1 VPRWRREPRRL
12 ARAPIVIGVG
22 VLAALVLALVTR
34 PAAPARPATYA
45 RAEQL
50 REEKHVPTHDPVS
63 PERWRSSWQPRAAAS
78 AAPRSQLVSVSS
90 NVEALAG
97 VVGLCLLAS
106 LALGSVALV
115 VERRGRRDS
124 TGDRG
129 TDNPAHRDFFLRLG
143 YAGAGACFGVAISV
157 AIVLATTR
165 LRPDGS
171 IPGAV
176 TPQPSRANAADTLG
190 PAPRSQSLGGRDQSD
205 VAVPAMAV
213 RRTEPPLPSAR
224 RAGEGPRDV
233 PVNRARPASP
243 GPAPASVPAGPVAA
257 SSIGEAPS
265 EPEVSASPAFT
276 VPALPTTETPG
287 AEMPRVQTLDVETAS
302 AETAK
307 AETTKAE
314 TQRADTAKVELPKAE
329 VPKTEAPRAEMPKGY
344 MPKVGTPKIE
354 APKRETAR
362 VDPATL
368 QKPQAQTS
376 DRPRAASSS
385 PDQNL
390 IDKIRDDWTTV
401 KGQAKSDVD
410 GIVRTLR
417 HWLRRD

>member
-1 VPRWRREPRRL
+1 MPRWRREPRRF

-50 REEKHVPTHDPVS
+50 REEKHVPTADPVS
-63 PERWRSSWQPRAAAS
+63 PELWRSSWQPRAA
-78 AAPRSQLVSVSS
+78 
-90 NVEALAG
+90 AG

-129 TDNPAHRDFFLRLG
+129 TDPAHRDFFLRLG

-171 IPGAV
+171 VPGAV
-176 TPQPSRANAADTLG
+176 TPRPSRANVADTLG

-213 RRTEPPLPSAR
+213 RRTEPPLRSAKG
-224 RAGEGPRDV
+224 AGEGPRDV
-233 PVNRARPASP
+233 TVNRERPALP
-243 GPAPASVPAGPVAA
+243 GPAPASVPAGPVADA

-265 EPEVSASPAFT
+265 EPEASASPAFT

-287 AEMPRVQTLDVETAS
+287 AEMTRVQTLDVETAR

-314 TQRADTAKVELPKAE
+314 TTKADTAKVEVPKAE
-329 VPKTEAPRAEMPKGY
+329 VPKTETPSADVPKGY
-344 MPKVGTPKIE
+344 MPKVGTPKTE
-354 APKRETAR
+354 APKPETAR

-376 DRPRAASSS
+376 DRPRAASSA

-390 IDKIRDDWTTV
+390 IDKIRDDWTIV